1 MSAEQS
7 ESTWRKSSF
16 SGNDTNCVEI
26 GRGSEVVGVRDTKD
40 PHGGTLLIAR
50 DAFAAFLRASVA

>member
-1 MSAEQS
+1 MSAEQP
-7 ESTWRKSSF
+7 EFTWRKSSF
-16 SGNDTNCVEI
+16 SGNESQCVEI
-26 GRGSEVVGVRDTKD
+26 GRRRGVVGVRDTKD